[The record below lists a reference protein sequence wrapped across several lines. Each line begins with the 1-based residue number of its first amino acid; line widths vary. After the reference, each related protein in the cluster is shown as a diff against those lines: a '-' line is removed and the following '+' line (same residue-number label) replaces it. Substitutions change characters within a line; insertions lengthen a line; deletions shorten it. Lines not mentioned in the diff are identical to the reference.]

1 MQCFFICFGDPANS
15 RFEGTPAELQKKH
28 IAFDMDC
35 WTERLVLVIN
45 FYAILHSS
53 VSMLVQYQFLI
64 LNNSDLLF
72 FLRAAQFLTLKIV
85 RNKLFASNV

>member
-1 MQCFFICFGDPANS
+1 MCFGDPADS
-15 RFEGTPAELQKKH
+15 CFEGTPAESQKKH
-28 IAFDMDC
+28 IVFDMDC
-35 WTERLVLVIN
+35 GTERLVLVII
-45 FYAILHSS
+45 FYAISHSS
-53 VSMLVQYQFLI
+53 VSMLVQYQLLI